1 MLSIQQ
7 IPVANTMERRLSI
20 RTQMEENK
28 LIGNPF
34 VRICVTNS
42 YTDNKAMILVLLL
55 LLCFHPF
62 LSLSLPCY
70 LVLSLSSFIL
80 FFLAL
85 WIHGIVIAF
94 IHEILDV
101 QRKLKHRI
109 EFHSSGKLTKTL
121 YSIDVFN
128 VANGS

>member
-62 LSLSLPCY
+62 LSLSLPFSS
-70 LVLSLSSFIL
+70 LLSGSLPL
-80 FFLAL
+80 
-85 WIHGIVIAF
+85 F
-94 IHEILDV
+94 IHSLLSRFMDSWY
-101 QRKLKHRI
+101 RHR
-109 EFHSSGKLTKTL
+109 L
-121 YSIDVFN
+121 YSRNIGRSTQTE
-128 VANGS
+128 A